1 MTYITRC
8 TAITVLP
15 EGEKVFSEMATEISI
30 VDEGGGEFIEIT
42 QTHLECGTIRVDPKE
57 WPAIR
62 SAINRMMKGVK

>member
-1 MTYITRC
+1 MKYTTRC

-42 QTHLECGTIRVDPKE
+42 QTHSDCGTIRVDPKE

-62 SAINRMMKGVK
+62 SAVNRMMKGIK